1 MAQYKF
7 ISAEIRRVPAGKQN
21 ANKEYILAQI
31 KNVRSMYE
39 PSQTFVCF
47 LPEVVEALKPYIDI
61 QHGGT
66 AQQAQPIPT
75 EYNVTGCWCD
85 YTPATKFYKQH
96 LSAHDAVL
104 PSPTNP
110 KGKAAIKVGDL
121 VTDNNGNPIIYTT
134 LRVFCQYYIDDDGQ
148 KIWIRGCSPE
158 EAGQQAFSAYCIS
171 VNENTTPQVAEP
183 IEVVQYQEGQVPPQ
197 PQQVIQQPVQSQPTQ
212 PQPQFVQQA
221 GGALP
226 Y

>member
-7 ISAEIRRVPAGKQN
+7 IKAEIRKVSAGKQN

-47 LPEVVEALKPYIDI
+47 LPEVVEALKPYISKQKNGEAEQDK
-61 QHGGT
+61 
-66 AQQAQPIPT
+66 PIPS
-75 EYNVTGCWCD
+75 EYNVTGCWYD

-148 KIWIRGCSPE
+148 KVWIRGCSPE

-197 PQQVIQQPVQSQPTQ
+197 PQQVIQQPVQPQPT
-212 PQPQFVQQA
+212 QPQFVQQA

>member
-7 ISAEIRRVPAGKQN
+7 IKAEIRKVSAGKQN

-47 LPEVVEALKPYIDI
+47 LPEVVEALKPYISKQKNGEAEQDK
-61 QHGGT
+61 
-66 AQQAQPIPT
+66 PIPS

-85 YTPATKFYKQH
+85 YIPATKFYKQH

-148 KIWIRGCSPE
+148 KVWIRGCSPE

-197 PQQVIQQPVQSQPTQ
+197 PQQVIQQPVQPQPT
-212 PQPQFVQQA
+212 QPQFVQQA